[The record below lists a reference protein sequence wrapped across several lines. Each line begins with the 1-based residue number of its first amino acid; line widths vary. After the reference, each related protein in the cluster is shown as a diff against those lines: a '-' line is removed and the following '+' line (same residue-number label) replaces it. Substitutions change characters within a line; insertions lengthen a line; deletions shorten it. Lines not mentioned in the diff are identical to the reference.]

1 MELGGNVWMLDRD
14 QDGPWK
20 IVEKKASKKA
30 GIISEKYVK
39 EQMEKPLLTASRE
52 DGNITSKTVSHNGKY
67 EMITVTAD
75 SGAADHVAPK
85 NVATH
90 LRIQE
95 TSASKQGMKYVAAN
109 GHKIANEGQ
118 KNIRGLTDEGMP
130 LGMTWQVAEV
140 KRPLASIGR
149 MCDAG
154 NAAIFTKKGGYVV
167 PEEVLSKTLEALDNA
182 RGKSLRMEREGGVYN
197 FKLWIPRPPVN
208 IKTSN
213 RFTPLQEVTEEED
226 MGFKWPG
233 ADAM

>member
-20 IVEKKASKKA
+20 LIERRASRKA
-30 GIISEKYVK
+30 GINNRER
-39 EQMEKPLLTASRE
+39 PLLTASKE
-52 DGNITSKTVSHNGKY
+52 DGKITHDDNGKY

-90 LRIQE
+90 IRTQE
-95 TSASKQGMKYVAAN
+95 TSASRQGMKYVAAN

-118 KNIRGLTDEGMP
+118 KTVQGLTNEGMP
-130 LGMTWQVAEV
+130 LGMTWQVAGV

-154 NAAIFTKKGGYVV
+154 NAAVFTKAGGYVV
-167 PEEVLSKTLEALDNA
+167 PEEMLSKTLEALNKA
-182 RGKSLRMEREGGVYN
+182 KGLKMKREGGIYN

-208 IKTSN
+208 TRSDN
-213 RFTPLQEVTEEED
+213 RFTPLQEVEEEEMD
-226 MGFKWPG
+226 FRWPG

>member
-1 MELGGNVWMLDRD
+1 MLDRD
-14 QDGPWK
+14 KDGPWK
-20 IVEKKASKKA
+20 IVERKASKKA
-30 GIISEKYVK
+30 GIISERYVT
-39 EQMEKPLLTASRE
+39 ERERPLLTASRE
-52 DGNITSKTVSHNGKY
+52 DGNSTSRKISHDEKY

-85 NVATH
+85 EVASH
-90 LRIQE
+90 LRVQE
-95 TSASKQGMKYVAAN
+95 TSASRQGMKYVAAN

-118 KNIRGLTDEGMP
+118 KVIRGLTDEGMP

-167 PEEVLSKTLEALDNA
+167 PEEVLHKTLEALDGA
-182 RGKSLRMEREGGVYN
+182 KGKTLRMEREGGVYN
-197 FKLWIPRPPVN
+197 FKLWIPKPPVN
-208 IKTSN
+208 ITNNN
-213 RFTPLQEVTEEED
+213 RFAPLQEVSD
-226 MGFKWPG
+226 GNAGFMWPG